1 MHLIWPRGQVSPRKS
16 LHTVHT
22 LHTLITCITHF
33 AITWQGQGQEHG
45 KAWQAQGKSMAKF
58 IRSRFARAVL
68 LQGAMARP
76 RNIDERQGQVPPS
89 GIAPAAARGSIA
101 HVVRTGGVDDPL
113 LGMYGRISNMGTIH
127 VRWTVALFLLLLPD
141 HW

>member
-1 MHLIWPRGQVSPRKS
+1 
-16 LHTVHT
+16 
-22 LHTLITCITHF
+22 
-33 AITWQGQGQEHG
+33 
-45 KAWQAQGKSMAKF
+45 MAKF

-68 LQGAMARP
+68 LRLQGAMTRP

-113 LGMYGRISNMGTIH
+113 LGMHGRISNMGK
-127 VRWTVALFLLLLPD
+127 RRSRR
-141 HW
+141 